1 MHEED
6 GSVLDECETLYVCTV
21 TQRRAASGCFG
32 FSGAKGYCG
41 GSSHGFWDNFNLT
54 VVRGIETLYL
64 YGNGMIAQNYRR
76 VDRTHICYSN
86 LDGLICFGFGPLL
99 AGFFGI
105 EVDMLQQQQTY

>member
-6 GSVLDECETLYVCTV
+6 GSVLDESETLYVCPV

-41 GSSHGFWDNFNLT
+41 GSSHGFCENLNLP
-54 VVRGIETLYL
+54 VVRGTETLYL